1 VKRTERI
8 AHGRH
13 RLSHNQ
19 AFIDALL
26 APHHFHG
33 VRGLPDMLV
42 ENRDRQYSRPFVD
55 ARIFTRQAPASK
67 K

>member
-1 VKRTERI
+1 
-8 AHGRH
+8 
-13 RLSHNQ
+13 
-19 AFIDALL
+19 
-26 APHHFHG
+26 
-33 VRGLPDMLV
+33 MLV

>member
-1 VKRTERI
+1 MKRTERI

-19 AFIDALL
+19 ASIDALL
-26 APHHFHG
+26 APS
-33 VRGLPDMLV
+33 LPRRPRSAGYV
-42 ENRDRQYSRPFVD
+42 GRKPRPQYSRPFLD